1 VITVQWKGLDR
12 LMRDL
17 QRFKRSAVPYALGDY
32 VNSAAFKTQA
42 EFRRRAEVGF
52 QLRNKFTT
60 RSIQVEKAKPRG
72 LEIFSR
78 VGSTAPYMLD
88 QEQGGRVPKKAIPG
102 PVAAG
107 QAPGAK
113 RTKLVRPSARLSRI
127 QASKGRTMASRAQRN
142 AMALRKA
149 QASASKVAVLE
160 RPRGGLGLFRVTG
173 RRKLQLRLLYVVG
186 RQSVAIKPTHML
198 QSAVDAIVPEL
209 PKLAN
214 AALER
219 QCKRHRILGF

>member
-1 VITVQWKGLDR
+1 VITVEWRGLDR

-17 QRFKRSAVPYALGDY
+17 AKLKRAAVPYALADY
-32 VNSAAFKTQA
+32 VNSAAFRTQA
-42 EFRRRAEVGF
+42 EFRRRADVGF
-52 QLRNKFTT
+52 VQRNQFTK

-72 LEIFSR
+72 LEVFSR
-78 VGSTAPYMLD
+78 VGSTAPFMAD
-88 QEQGGRVPKKAIPG
+88 QEEGRRVAKRAIPG

-107 QAPGAK
+107 QAPGGK
-113 RTKLVRPSARLSRI
+113 RTKLVRASARLSRI

-149 QASASKVAVLE
+149 QQSASKVAVLE
-160 RPRGGLGLFRVTG
+160 RPKGGLGLFKVMG

-186 RQSVAIKPTHML
+186 RTSVQLKPTHML
-198 QSAVDAIVPEL
+198 ESSVDTVVPEL
-209 PKLAN
+209 PKLAH
-214 AALER
+214 AALVR